1 MSKDNKR
8 VHIIY
13 VLEDGETYQGGEEPV
28 ALAVDDDELDR
39 IVGGEKIY
47 NVVPDWATRGDG

>member
-1 MSKDNKR
+1 MSKDKNNKR
-8 VHIIY
+8 VHMIY

-47 NVVPDWATRGDG
+47 NVVPDWNTRG